1 MNQIKVTS
9 EQEVC
14 INSLALQNLIVIN
27 LCVELATAKN

>member
-1 MNQIKVTS
+1 MNRIKVTS
-9 EQEVC
+9 KHEGC